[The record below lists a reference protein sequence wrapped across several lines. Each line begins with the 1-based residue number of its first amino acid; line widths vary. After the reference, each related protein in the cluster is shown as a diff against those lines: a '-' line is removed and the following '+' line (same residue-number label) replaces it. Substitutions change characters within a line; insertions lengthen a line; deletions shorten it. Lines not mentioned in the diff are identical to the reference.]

1 VSRQTIGLLLPAP
14 AIGTFQRRFFV
25 ALHSSGGLAAGA
37 SPVPSGPRHVG
48 HACPAAAAG
57 GGACAS
63 SGAVASASIQAA
75 ITTPPSIA
83 TFRLCANRIRNSS
96 GRDMMRPPMRITAV
110 WRLLFNVS
118 VVAATAAPA
127 WAQAQATPQAPGPAA
142 TAGTDAYTLGPDS
155 QPQPGVPRGKVEGP
169 LIWKSHVF
177 PNTVREYW
185 IYVPAQYDP
194 SVPAAVMIF
203 QDGHKYVNVEQ
214 EYRAPVVMD
223 NLIHRKEMPV
233 TIGLFV
239 NPGHDGETF
248 PENRFRASNRSVEY
262 DTPNGDYARMLIEE
276 LLPELAKRYTLTTDP
291 DRRALVG
298 ASSGGICAFT
308 AAWERPDYFRKVVS
322 HIGSFTNIRG
332 GYHYPFLLRRT
343 DRKPLRVF
351 LQDGSND
358 LDNQFGNWPLANQ
371 AMAAALKFKSYDHRF
386 EFGDGAHTHR
396 HGGAILPDT
405 LRWLWRD
412 VR

>member
-1 VSRQTIGLLLPAP
+1 
-14 AIGTFQRRFFV
+14 
-25 ALHSSGGLAAGA
+25 
-37 SPVPSGPRHVG
+37 
-48 HACPAAAAG
+48 
-57 GGACAS
+57 
-63 SGAVASASIQAA
+63 
-75 ITTPPSIA
+75 
-83 TFRLCANRIRNSS
+83 
-96 GRDMMRPPMRITAV
+96 MMRPPMRITAAC
-110 WRLLFNVS
+110 RLLFH
-118 VVAATAAPA
+118 VALATAALPVLAQTPPVAQTPPA
-127 WAQAQATPQAPGPAA
+127 PAPPAA
-142 TAGTDAYTLGPDS
+142 PPGTDAYTPGPDS

-214 EYRAPVVMD
+214 EYRATVVMD

-239 NPGHDGETF
+239 NPGHDSDNF
-248 PENRFRASNRSVEY
+248 PENRFRVSNRSVEY
-262 DTPNGDYARMLIEE
+262 DTPNGDYARMLIDE

-291 DRRALVG
+291 ERRALVG

-332 GYHYPFLLRRT
+332 GYQYPFLLRRT

-371 AMAAALKFKSYDHRF
+371 SMAAALKFKGYDYRF
-386 EFGDGAHTHR
+386 EFGDGAHTHK

>member
-1 VSRQTIGLLLPAP
+1 
-14 AIGTFQRRFFV
+14 
-25 ALHSSGGLAAGA
+25 
-37 SPVPSGPRHVG
+37 
-48 HACPAAAAG
+48 
-57 GGACAS
+57 
-63 SGAVASASIQAA
+63 
-75 ITTPPSIA
+75 
-83 TFRLCANRIRNSS
+83 
-96 GRDMMRPPMRITAV
+96 MRITAGSEV
-110 WRLLFNVS
+110 PFNRRGPHGPRR
-118 VVAATAAPA
+118 AAPA
-127 WAQAQATPQAPGPAA
+127 GRRVLLLAATILAALAAPAQAQPPP
-142 TAGTDAYTLGPDS
+142 GTDAYTLGPDS

-169 LIWKSHVF
+169 LLWKSKVF

-185 IYVPAQYDP
+185 IYVPAQYDA

-239 NPGHDGETF
+239 NPGHDSETF
-248 PENRFRASNRSVEY
+248 PENRFRVSNRAVEY
-262 DTPNGDYARMLIEE
+262 DTPNGDYARMLIDE

-291 DRRALVG
+291 ERRALVG

-343 DRKPLRVF
+343 DKKPLRVF
-351 LQDGSND
+351 LQDGAND

-371 AMAAALKFKSYDHRF
+371 SMAAALKFKGYDHRF
-386 EFGDGAHTHR
+386 EFGDGGHTHK

>member
-1 VSRQTIGLLLPAP
+1 
-14 AIGTFQRRFFV
+14 
-25 ALHSSGGLAAGA
+25 
-37 SPVPSGPRHVG
+37 
-48 HACPAAAAG
+48 
-57 GGACAS
+57 
-63 SGAVASASIQAA
+63 
-75 ITTPPSIA
+75 
-83 TFRLCANRIRNSS
+83 
-96 GRDMMRPPMRITAV
+96 MRITAGSEV
-110 WRLLFNVS
+110 PFNRRGPQGPRRAASAGWRVLVLGAALL
-118 VVAATAAPA
+118 VAGPAPA
-127 WAQAQATPQAPGPAA
+127 RAQPPP
-142 TAGTDAYTLGPDS
+142 GTDAYTLGPDS

-169 LIWKSHVF
+169 LLWKSRVF

-185 IYVPAQYDP
+185 IYVPAQYEA
-194 SVPAAVMIF
+194 SVPAAVMVF

-239 NPGHDGETF
+239 NPGHDSEAF
-248 PENRFRASNRSVEY
+248 PENRFRVSNRAVEY
-262 DTPNGDYARMLIEE
+262 DTPNGDYARMLIDE
-276 LLPELAKRYTLTTDP
+276 LLPELAKRYALTTDP
-291 DRRALVG
+291 ERRALVG

-343 DRKPLRVF
+343 DKKPLRVF
-351 LQDGSND
+351 LQDGAND

-371 AMAAALKFKSYDHRF
+371 SMAAALKFKGYDHRF
-386 EFGDGAHTHR
+386 EFGDGAHTHK